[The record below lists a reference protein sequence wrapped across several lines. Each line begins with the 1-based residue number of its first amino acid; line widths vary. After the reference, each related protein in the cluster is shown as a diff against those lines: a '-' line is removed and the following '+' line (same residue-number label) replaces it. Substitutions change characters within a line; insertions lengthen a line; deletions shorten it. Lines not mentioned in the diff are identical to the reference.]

1 MSKKRKVIEE
11 VKIPWYQKVKKSTW
25 IMTAIIV
32 AMVIA
37 SAGIIIYDHADPYSK
52 INYDKVVKVGKYK
65 GVKGEKVKVSVSDK
79 EVQAEI
85 QSRLEA
91 AGKTEAVKKGK
102 VKDGDTI
109 NIDYSGK
116 VDGETFEGGTSQDQD
131 LTIGSGAMIPGFE
144 DALIGKKVGKKYTID
159 VTFPKDYHAT
169 ELAGK
174 DAEFDVTINSIQKKV
189 TPDYNEEFIKS
200 VSKFDNKKDY
210 EKSIKKELTKNAK
223 EEAETQLQEDLWAKV
238 LSKTKVKKYPKG
250 MIKEETEIQK
260 AQYQRMADQYGMSP
274 EAMGITEDQYKEMA
288 KESLKEKLALHAIA
302 KKEGIKVKKSDME
315 DFYNEILESN
325 DMTAKEFEEAAGMS
339 VEDYVETNYYDI
351 QVLRD
356 KVLEFIVD
364 NAKLK

>member
-32 AMVIA
+32 AMVLA

-52 INYDKVVKVGKYK
+52 INYDKVIKVGKYK
-65 GVKGEKVKVSVSDK
+65 GLKGEKVKVSISDK
-79 EVQAEI
+79 DVQEEI

-91 AGKTEAVKKGK
+91 AGETKTVKKGK

-109 NIDYSGK
+109 NINYTGR
-116 VDGETFEGGTSQDQD
+116 VDGETFEGGTAENQD
-131 LTIGSGAMIPGFE
+131 LEIGSGSMIPGFE
-144 DALIGKKVGKKYTID
+144 DSLIGQQVGETCTIN
-159 VTFPKDYHAT
+159 VTFPEDYQKA

-174 DAEFDVTINSIQKKV
+174 DAEFDVTINSKQQLNA
-189 TPDYNEEFIKS
+189 PDYDVEFIKS
-200 VSKFDNKKDY
+200 VSKYDNKKDY
-210 EKSIKKELTKNAK
+210 EKSIKKELTKTAK
-223 EEAETQLQEDLWAKV
+223 EDAETQLQEGLWTKV
-238 LSKTKVKKYPKG
+238 LDKTKVKKYPKG
-250 MIKEETEIQK
+250 MIKDEIEIQK

-274 EAMGITEDQYKEMA
+274 EAMGVTEDQYKQMA

-315 DFYNEILESN
+315 DFYDKILESN
-325 DMTAKEFEEAAGMS
+325 DMTAKQFEKAAGMS
-339 VEDYVETNYYDI
+339 VEDYVETNYLDA

-356 KVLEFIVD
+356 KVLKFVVD